1 MAYTVENLALVMAN
15 LSHSIEELKA
25 TIASLNSTI
34 DSLKAENEYLK
45 NNNELL
51 HEENAYLKRKL
62 FGTKSEKITH
72 SMDQL
77 SLFDETEN
85 ECEPELLEDISYTHE
100 HGNDIKVRDSEGI
113 QLANAK
119 IDEIKCCA
127 NSTFTSV
134 LTPTELYGTNT
145 YSGECD
151 GSNKGCEGTGDA
163 VSNGFE

>member
-1 MAYTVENLALVMAN
+1 MYEMEVLLMADTVENLALVMAN

-51 HEENAYLKRKL
+51 REENAYLKRKL

-85 ECEPELLEDISYTHE
+85 ECEPELHEDIS
-100 HGNDIKVRDSEGI
+100 
-113 QLANAK
+113 
-119 IDEIKCCA
+119 
-127 NSTFTSV
+127 
-134 LTPTELYGTNT
+134 NT
-145 YSGECD
+145 
-151 GSNKGCEGTGDA
+151 
-163 VSNGFE
+163 